1 MVNGKMLLDVIRYN
15 HFSIKE
21 MALILNMTTDEF
33 KDRVRNGV
41 FQTNE
46 VECMLHFLKFPM
58 NPMKI
63 FFDTYDYENPKKIE
77 WWDKYRSSTGGK
89 KMIADYLHRP

>member
-1 MVNGKMLLDVIRYN
+1 MVNSKMLLDVIHYN
-15 HFSIKE
+15 HFSINE
-21 MALILNMTTDEF
+21 MALILNMTTEEF
-33 KDRVRNGV
+33 KYRLKYGV

-77 WWDKYRSSTGGK
+77 WWEDYRKSTRGK
-89 KMIADYLHRP
+89 EDLATLLHRP